1 MPLFRVRFL
10 KRVYD
15 ATGHEALICQ
25 RWFDVH
31 AECEAGAVDAAQGQ
45 FRKLERIPDWRL
57 RADRVE
63 AEALDHA
70 RPHAENGA

>member
-10 KRVYD
+10 KRVCD

-31 AECEAGAVDAAQGQ
+31 AECENEAFEQATHRFGEAEGSV
-45 FRKLERIPDWRL
+45 DWRL

-63 AEALDHA
+63 TEALETSGDRA
-70 RPHAENGA
+70 

>member
-10 KRVYD
+10 KRVCD

-31 AECEAGAVDAAQGQ
+31 AECEAGAVDDAQGQ
-45 FRKLERIPDWRL
+45 FRQLERIPDWRL

-63 AEALDHA
+63 AEALDHVQ
-70 RPHAENGA
+70 NGA